1 MSDTRAA
8 QLCVLCGE
16 RPATKGDG
24 DHLPPQCIYPKPR
37 PLGIPWNKVPAC
49 TACNNAGSPDDEQF
63 KLIIGISTGEFRENQ
78 QAVIDSLA
86 GTISKNMRLARQVL
100 TKHKRGYGQRPG
112 SAVIEP
118 LVAVPF
124 DQEAYSR
131 VIQRIIR
138 GLFWQQSGKILSREA
153 EIQVVPEGLVDHEL
167 ADPIRLLLSRST
179 RVELNNATFVYKYLL
194 EDDGGS
200 FWGLQFFQ
208 KHFVFALV
216 SLPTESPEELDEL
229 GSPR

>member
-1 MSDTRAA
+1 MSNPRTG

-49 TACNNAGSPDDEQF
+49 TPCNNAGSPDDEQF

-78 QAVIDSLA
+78 QQVIDALA
-86 GTISKNMRLARQVL
+86 GTIKANMRLARQVSM
-100 TKHKRGYGQRPG
+100 KHQRGYGSRSG
-112 SAVIEP
+112 NAVVEP

-124 DQEAYSR
+124 DGKAYVR
-131 VIQRIIR
+131 VIKRIVR
-138 GLFWQQSGKILSREA
+138 GLYWQKSGEILSREA
-153 EIQVVPEGLVDHEL
+153 EIRVIPADFVNHEL
-167 ADPIRLLLSRST
+167 ADQIRLLLSRAE

-194 EDDGGS
+194 EDDGSS
-200 FWGLQFFQ
+200 FWGLQFFE

-216 SLPTESPEELDEL
+216 SLRTKSPAELKEF
-229 GSPR
+229 GSPC

>member
-1 MSDTRAA
+1 MSNTRTV

-16 RPATKGDG
+16 QPATKGDG

-37 PLGIPWNKVPAC
+37 PLGVPWNKVPAC
-49 TACNNAGSPDDEQF
+49 TPCNNAGSPDDEQF

-78 QAVIDSLA
+78 QAVIDALA

-100 TKHKRGYGQRPG
+100 TKHQRGYGRRSG
-112 SAVIEP
+112 NSVVEP

-124 DQEAYSR
+124 DGDAYSR
-131 VIQRIIR
+131 VIQRIVR
-138 GLFWQQSGKILSREA
+138 GLYWQQSGEILSREA
-153 EIQVVPEGLVDHEL
+153 EIQVIPEEFADQDL
-167 ADPIRLLLSRST
+167 ADPIRLLLSRAE

-194 EDDGGS
+194 EDDGSS

-216 SLPTESPEELDEL
+216 SLRTKSPAELDEF
-229 GSPR
+229 GSPC